1 MMIALNPISLIVLY
15 LCPDGDFN
23 LKTWVEHR
31 QKSSKVLIV
40 VLEAMTEDQVADDVG
55 DDVVEDEMRGEWFA

>member
-1 MMIALNPISLIVLY
+1 MY

-23 LKTWVEHR
+23 LKTWVEHP